1 MGERAR
7 LHLSDEPRDPLLS
20 EIAEVVLHP
29 DLWLDA
35 PNDRLGGL
43 PPRSMLG
50 FQEGRELLHNLVQNV
65 KHGMTT

>member
-1 MGERAR
+1 MSNE
-7 LHLSDEPRDPLLS
+7 SQDPLLS
-20 EIAEVVLHP
+20 EISEVVLYP

-43 PPRSMLG
+43 PPRVMLSS
-50 FQEGRELLHNLVQNV
+50 EAGRQILYNLVQNV

>member
-1 MGERAR
+1 M
-7 LHLSDEPRDPLLS
+7 SSEPQDPLLS
-20 EIAEVVLHP
+20 EITEVVLYP

-43 PPRSMLG
+43 PPRVMLRS
-50 FQEGRELLHNLVQNV
+50 EAGRQILYNLVQNV

>member
-1 MGERAR
+1 MREQVLPPSG
-7 LHLSDEPRDPLLS
+7 SQDPLLS

-43 PPRSMLG
+43 APRTMLSS
-50 FQEGRELLHNLVQNV
+50 EAGRRQILRNLVQNV
-65 KHGMTT
+65 KQGMTT